1 MQAGKLLQSAK
12 IIFAHQKC
20 KIIFIQY
27 CASNAGL
34 LSQYSYRHSNFAI
47 AKVVAINLFILC
59 NDPHIVIVLS
69 TSAIAIIV
77 ALSRS

>member
-12 IIFAHQKC
+12 IIYAHPKR

-27 CASNAGL
+27 CASNVGL
-34 LSQYSYRHSNFAI
+34 FSPYSYRHSNFAI

-59 NDPHIVIVLS
+59 NAPHIVIVLS
-69 TSAIAIIV
+69 TTAITIIV